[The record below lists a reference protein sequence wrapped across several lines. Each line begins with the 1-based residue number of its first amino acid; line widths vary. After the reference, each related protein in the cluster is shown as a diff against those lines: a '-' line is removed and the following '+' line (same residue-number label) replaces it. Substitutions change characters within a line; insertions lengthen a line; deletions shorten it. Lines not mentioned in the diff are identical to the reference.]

1 MLIKKIAIIGYGGFS
16 DYVSEIIEALDEYK
30 VVGFIGCEGNLD
42 TKYNDSN
49 LKELK
54 ADGVSY
60 IANGIGNIEE
70 TKDET
75 IKLLN
80 KYLNYGFKF
89 PTIIHPSAVV
99 SKSSSLGMGVMVM
112 ENAVIKTKAK
122 VGKFCVINAL
132 AVVSHGCSVGDYSH
146 LSLGSKTGG
155 DVKIGTNVF
164 LGINSSVNQQIKIE
178 SNSVIGSGSVIIN
191 NVIKNSIVVGN
202 PGKIIKMRTS
212 GN

>member
-1 MLIKKIAIIGYGGFS
+1 MFVGIEKIIS
-16 DYVSEIIEALDEYK
+16 EALDEYQ
-30 VVGFIGCEGNLD
+30 VFGFIGSKGSQD

-54 ADGVSY
+54 ADGISY

-89 PTIIHPSAVV
+89 PTIVHPSAVV

-112 ENAVIKTKAK
+112 ENAVIKTKAE

-146 LSLGSKTGG
+146 LSLGSKIGG
-155 DVKIGTNVF
+155 DVKIGSNVF
-164 LGINSSVNQQIKIE
+164 LGINSSVNQKIKIE
-178 SNSVIGSGSVIIN
+178 SKSVIGSGSVIIN
-191 NVIKNSIVVGN
+191 NVINNSVVVGN
-202 PGKIIKMRTS
+202 PGKIIKVRS
-212 GN
+212 NEN